1 MKLFDVAGPEH
12 HFSVWAVFNEE
23 GSCQVMEKMR
33 RVSREH
39 QELAQ
44 QMAAMLY
51 EEVPDKG
58 PPNDSRRFGSLRE
71 GVVYE
76 FKAQEYVTR
85 TERLGFRIACFF
97 DGAFT
102 IVCTNAFYKTGTTP
116 RDQVNLAVGERE
128 RYFRDKELDKL
139 DLIDWPGGQD
149 HD

>member
-1 MKLFDVAGPEH
+1 MKFFDVAGPEH

-39 QELAQ
+39 QGLAQ

-58 PPNDSRRFGSLRE
+58 PPNDSRRFHELYGELI
-71 GVVYE
+71 YE
-76 FKAQEYVTR
+76 FLAVEFVTR
-85 TERLGFRIACFF
+85 TMRKGFRIACFF
-97 DGAFT
+97 DGPT
-102 IVCTNAFYKTGTTP
+102 VVCTNAFYKTGTTP
-116 RDQVNLAVGERE
+116 RDQVNLALGERE
-128 RYFRDKELDKL
+128 RYFRDKELGKL

-149 HD
+149 HG